1 MNKNFK
7 VQAQGGFTLIELI
20 VVIVILGI
28 LAATALP
35 KFASL
40 GSDAR
45 AASMS
50 AAKGS
55 ISSAA
60 VMSHGKYLVNPAGFA
75 SGSITTDGVT
85 VTVTKNGYPTA
96 DAPGIQ
102 VAAGLGSEDYKM
114 YTTTDNGKDNVPTVD
129 DDSVVFIPASLAGT
143 PGAKTCY
150 VSYTMVKPSTD
161 APNPTPKVS
170 IKTSSCE

>member
-40 GSDAR
+40 GGDAR
-45 AASMS
+45 AATIN

-60 VMSHGKYLVNPAGFA
+60 AMSHGKYLVNPSAFA
-75 SGSITTDGVT
+75 SGSLPTDGIT
-85 VTVTKNGYPTA
+85 VTVTTNGYPTA
-96 DAPGIQ
+96 ADTGIQ
-102 VAAGLGSEDYKM
+102 AAAGLDANDFHM
-114 YTTTDNGKDNVPTVD
+114 YVNTDTGANIPNVVANQ
-129 DDSVVFIPASLAGT
+129 VAFVPASLVGT
-143 PGAKTCY
+143 PAAKKCY
-150 VSYTMVKPSTD
+150 VSYKMVP
-161 APNPTPKVS
+161 PTTAQPIQTPAVAMD
-170 IKTSSCE
+170 TSGCE

>member
-40 GSDAR
+40 GGDAR
-45 AASMS
+45 AATVN

-60 VMSHGKYLVNPAGFA
+60 AMSHGKYLVNPSTFA
-75 SGSITTDGVT
+75 SGTITTDGTTVAVT
-85 VTVTKNGYPTA
+85 TNGYPTA
-96 DAPGIQ
+96 AAAGIQ
-102 VAAGLGSEDYKM
+102 AAAGLEAADYQI
-114 YTTTDNGKDNVPTVD
+114 YTTAQNGNPNVPTVPANG
-129 DDSVVFIPASLAGT
+129 VAFVPASLAGT
-143 PGAKTCY
+143 PAAKTCF
-150 VSYTMVKPSTD
+150 VSYVMVAPTTA
-161 APNPTPKVS
+161 APNPTPTVAS
-170 IKTSSCE
+170 TTSSCE

>member
-7 VQAQGGFTLIELI
+7 VQTQGGFTLIELI

-85 VTVTKNGYPTA
+85 VTVTTNGYPTA
-96 DAPGIQ
+96 DAAGIQ
-102 VAAGLGSEDYKM
+102 VAAGLDSNDYKM
-114 YTTTDNGKDNVPTVD
+114 YTTTDKGANVPTVNAN
-129 DDSVVFIPASLAGT
+129 SVVFVPASLDGT

-150 VSYTMVKPSTD
+150 VSYTMVAPTTA
-161 APNPTPKVS
+161 APNPTPN
-170 IKTSSCE
+170 ITSSTTSCE